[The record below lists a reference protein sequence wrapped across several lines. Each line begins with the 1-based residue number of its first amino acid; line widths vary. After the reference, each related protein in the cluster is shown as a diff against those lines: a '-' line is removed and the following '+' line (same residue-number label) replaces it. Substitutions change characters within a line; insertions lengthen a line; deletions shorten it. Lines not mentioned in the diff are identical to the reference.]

1 MKYVIF
7 SFICDVSPDIS
18 SWCHYTSK
26 IWNWRNGYLE
36 NKGHAAVTYSYLRK
50 CQHKKL
56 DHKVQQTRNSALI
69 KMSPIN
75 PAQNR
80 YMFGRRSKTQ
90 SGTGTSVYESG
101 RRSVFGAATHRQV
114 GARPSA
120 AHRTGSERKS
130 ETRPAGVYERMCKKV
145 IKLG

>member
-1 MKYVIF
+1 MCRRHIIMMSLYFKNLKLAQRLFGKQRTCGYNVLLF
-7 SFICDVSPDIS
+7 AKMS
-18 SWCHYTSK
+18 TQKK
-26 IWNWRNGYLE
+26 IY
-36 NKGHAAVTYSYLRK
+36 
-50 CQHKKL
+50 
-56 DHKVQQTRNSALI
+56 HKVQQTRNSAVI

-90 SGTGTSVYESG
+90 SDTGTSVYESG